1 MKTFRDLE
9 FTVNGWGGLNAKLKF
24 DNGFTLSVV
33 AGTSA
38 YSTPREALP
47 SPELFQAFEVAVF
60 APNGDWATRD
70 FFPDHDDDVLGWQDR
85 DEITELMSRIQ
96 QHNLDIS
103 N

>member
-9 FTVNGWGGLNAKLKF
+9 FNVNGWGGLNAKLKF

-38 YSTPREALP
+38 YSTPRESLP

-60 APNGDWATRD
+60 NSDGEFTRE
-70 FFPDHDDDVLGWQDR
+70 FFSEDHNDDVLGWQDR
-85 DEITELMSRIQ
+85 SEIAELMSRIQ
-96 QHNLDIS
+96 QHNLEMS
-103 N
+103 K